1 MNATFSRASQPL
13 QFSSVQSLSHVR
25 FFATPLT
32 AARQASLSIT
42 NSTVYSNSCPS
53 SQWCH
58 PTISSSVV
66 PFSSCL
72 QSFPASVF
80 SNESTLCIR
89 WPKSW
94 SFSISISP
102 SNEYSGLIS
111 SRVSLQ
117 FKGLS
122 RVFPNNTVQKR
133 QFFSSQP
140 SLQSSYDFY
149 FGLGERAFS
158 GLLKDVCPTSFQCI
172 DKKQNTSEINW
183 LRNAQTSSHLGS
195 TLLIILCCPGYQDLG
210 DVASLK
216 WGSTAVSGV
225 FSLAADIWSARLCF

>member
-1 MNATFSRASQPL
+1 MDCSTPGLPVHHQLQSLLKLMSIKSVMPSNHLILCRPL
-13 QFSSVQSLSHVR
+13 LLLPSIFSSIR
-25 FFATPLT
+25 
-32 AARQASLSIT
+32 
-42 NSTVYSNSCPS
+42 
-53 SQWCH
+53 
-58 PTISSSVV
+58 
-66 PFSSCL
+66 
-72 QSFPASVF
+72 VF
-80 SNESTLCIR
+80 SNESALRIR

-111 SRVSLQ
+111 FRVSLQ

-122 RVFPNNTVQKR
+122 RVFPNNTVQKH
-133 QFFSSQP
+133 QFFSTQP
-140 SLQSSYDFY
+140 SLQSSYNFY

-158 GLLKDVCPTSFQCI
+158 GLLKDVCSTSFQCI

-195 TLLIILCCPGYQDLG
+195 TLLIILWLRITAAHVYPPHCCPGYQDLG